1 MDVKSQRELKE
12 PSGQGSMTTSIV
24 ATPQVFAIVA
34 VVVAA
39 LIGAL
44 FTLGVFGN
52 ELLRD
57 LMIRIMAILGIF
69 TAASVVIMVI
79 AKARHRG

>member
-1 MDVKSQRELKE
+1 
-12 PSGQGSMTTSIV
+12 MTTSIV
-24 ATPQVFAIVA
+24 ATLQVFAIVA

>member
-1 MDVKSQRELKE
+1 
-12 PSGQGSMTTSIV
+12 MTTSIV
-24 ATPQVFAIVA
+24 ATLQVFAIVA
-34 VVVAA
+34 VAVAA

-44 FTLGVFGN
+44 FTLGVFGD
-52 ELLRD
+52 EFLRD